1 MAEPGAEQGILQREI
16 AELESLLR
24 EKRAAVGAENAP
36 ENEREEFR
44 EAFHEKYGESFA
56 PAPPS
61 DTPTPPPPL
70 PQDIAGHHAAVVAA
84 PENKEKLEAL
94 IHIAL
99 TKGVRT
105 AAEVARRASPWLM
118 DELHDTLQDQ
128 YYDRLI
134 QAKQLKAL

>member
-1 MAEPGAEQGILQREI
+1 MAEPGAEHEALQREI

-24 EKRAAVGAENAP
+24 EKRGAMSVEAAP
-36 ENEREEFR
+36 ERETFR

-56 PAPPS
+56 PTAPS
-61 DTPTPPPPL
+61 DTPTPPPSL

-118 DELHDTLQDQ
+118 DALHDVLQDQ

-134 QAKQLKAL
+134 QAKQLKTL